1 MKPEEKY
8 MLDFQ
13 KIFSGSSIQIEY
25 EGNRTI
31 VFHHNV
37 DLSKINTSDSLAL
50 DYMNATLKA
59 EGIEHWLQY
68 SEDD

>member
-13 KIFSGSSIQIEY
+13 KIFTGSSIQIEY
-25 EGNRTI
+25 EGNSTI

-37 DLSKINTSDSLAL
+37 DLTQINTSESLAL
-50 DYMNATLKA
+50 DYMNSTLKA

-68 SEDD
+68 SEVE